1 MKTKTIIL
9 ACWVAGTLLASCDS
23 YLGIKPKGATIPQT
37 AADFE
42 TLLNH
47 ESVQKVSDVYPTYLT
62 DDVLLPDVAEGTAT
76 PGLNS
81 VDLAI
86 KNLYTYQKEV
96 FGDAADDGLWYASY
110 SRIYYYNTVV
120 DNVMGAEEATEQ
132 EKRSIRAEALVSRAL
147 EYLYLVNG
155 YARHYDENT
164 AATDPGVPLIL
175 DENISRKNL
184 VRASVKEV
192 YAQILTDLQTALPDL
207 PARPKSNAFRA
218 SKAAGVGI
226 LAKTYLYMGDYTQAL
241 AAANEVLAT
250 NGTLMDLKK
259 YAVVKPQN
267 SIGRTNVP
275 QDIDNPENIYIK
287 FAPYVYGMSSKVFGS
302 DELIALYPAKDMRLQ
317 IYFTQNFR
325 NIPTTHYV
333 WAPYLRANLAVST
346 PELYLI
352 AAECEARVGSATRA
366 MQLINQL
373 RNNRIKDHT
382 PLTAANNDDALRQ
395 VLEERRRELAMSGMT
410 RYIDLKRLNRDARF
424 AKTVTH
430 ATAEGTFT
438 LPANDAKYVLPIPPK
453 VLRFNSGTMQPN
465 ER

>member
-1 MKTKTIIL
+1 
-9 ACWVAGTLLASCDS
+9 
-23 YLGIKPKGATIPQT
+23 
-37 AADFE
+37 
-42 TLLNH
+42 
-47 ESVQKVSDVYPTYLT
+47 
-62 DDVLLPDVAEGTAT
+62 
-76 PGLNS
+76 
-81 VDLAI
+81 
-86 KNLYTYQKEV
+86 
-96 FGDAADDGLWYASY
+96 
-110 SRIYYYNTVV
+110 
-120 DNVMGAEEATEQ
+120 MGAEEATEQ

-207 PARPKSNAFRA
+207 PARPQSNAFRA

-333 WAPYLRANLAVST
+333 WAPYL
-346 PELYLI
+346 PELFLI